1 MVEKMNILLLGIALE
16 CTMYLN
22 IYLSHFHVHML
33 KYLLDFLRQIKH
45 KTIYFP

>member
-33 KYLLDFLRQIKH
+33 KYLLDLLSRIKH